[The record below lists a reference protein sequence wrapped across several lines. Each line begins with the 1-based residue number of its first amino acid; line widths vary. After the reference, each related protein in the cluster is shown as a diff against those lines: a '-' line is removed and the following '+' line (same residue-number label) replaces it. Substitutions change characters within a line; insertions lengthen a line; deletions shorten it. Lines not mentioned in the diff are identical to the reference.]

1 MSYPVVRDSTLRSH
15 YKSVERVI
23 AAMHSQ
29 MDQPLTLRQM
39 AKIGFASPYHFNRT
53 FRQVT
58 GVPPS
63 QFLYALR
70 LHAAKQLLVQTQ
82 KKVIDICYEVGYNS
96 VGTFTRRFV
105 DVLGVSPA
113 RFRRLV
119 QAPMRRAAAP
129 SSLSPRTKV
138 TGRLGAIADHDLG
151 GVRVTGYV
159 TAPPGFQGLIAVGV
173 FTTPIPQ
180 GVPVACAVISQ
191 SGPYEIRGVPEG
203 EFHLFALGLADQVD
217 GVAKV
222 DHEKS
227 LRAGGWAIR
236 VSGGIIDGSTT
247 LDLRPPSS
255 FDPPI
260 LLAIPSIG
268 DAQPGGSLVI

>member
-1 MSYPVVRDSTLRSH
+1 MRSQ
-15 YKSVERVI
+15 I
-23 AAMHSQ
+23 
-29 MDQPLTLRQM
+29 DQPLTLRQM
-39 AKIGFASPYHFNRT
+39 AKIGFISPCHFNRT

-70 LHAAKQLLVQTQ
+70 LDAAKQLLAQTQ

-105 DVLGVSPA
+105 DVLGVPPA

-119 QAPMRRAAAP
+119 QSPMHPVAAP
-129 SSLSPRTKV
+129 TMA
-138 TGRLGAIADHDLG
+138 GAGVDQKLG
-151 GVRVTGYV
+151 GVRVAGYV
-159 TAPPGFQGLIAVGV
+159 TAPAGFQGLIAVGV

-180 GVPVACAVISQ
+180 GVPVACAVLSQ
-191 SGPYEIRGVPEG
+191 SGPYEIQGVPEG

-217 GVAKV
+217 GVATV

-227 LRAGGWAIR
+227 LRAGGHAIR
-236 VSGGIIDGSTT
+236 VSAGTVEGSTT

-268 DAQPGGSLVI
+268 GVRLAAPSLRRS